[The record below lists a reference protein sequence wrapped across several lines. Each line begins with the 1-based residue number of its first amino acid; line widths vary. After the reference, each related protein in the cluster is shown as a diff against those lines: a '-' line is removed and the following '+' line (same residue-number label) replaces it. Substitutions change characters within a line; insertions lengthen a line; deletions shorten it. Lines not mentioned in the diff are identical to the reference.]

1 MLKNIWQVYGL
12 IMPLFHQKI
21 RLRRKIAHAE
31 DMLAC
36 TATLGYTP
44 STENYDEMPFPL
56 RGVSPLRYRMAQNM
70 VATEGTALFTFRP
83 SDQVTHE

>member
-1 MLKNIWQVYGL
+1 MIT
-12 IMPLFHQKI
+12 PLFQQKI
-21 RLRRKIAHAE
+21 HLRRKIAHTE

-36 TATLGYTP
+36 SATLGYTP

-56 RGVSPLRYRMAQNM
+56 RGVSPLRYRMTQNV